1 MTGDEARSLYRSIF
15 AAFPS
20 YAEYVERQADPV
32 ATLKAWCRLIA
43 SCNYADALSVV
54 DSILDGR
61 VDVRGKYDRADHL
74 PLVIRGRAQRIKEDR
89 DRFNKTDAIA
99 ERSSEVKK
107 LRGRFAYNLND
118 LYKEVRANTRRLD
131 EGEITVE
138 QHAAELL
145 ELRRKARVET
155 PRSV

>member
-43 SCNYADALSVV
+43 SCEYVDALVVV
-54 DSILDGR
+54 DSILDGK

-89 DRFNKTDAIA
+89 DRFNKTA
-99 ERSSEVKK
+99 ELADKSVEVKRT
-107 LRGRFAYNLND
+107 RGRFTYDLND
-118 LYKEVRANTRRLD
+118 LYTQVRANTRRLND
-131 EGEITVE
+131 GEITVE
-138 QHAAELL
+138 QHAELL
-145 ELRRKARVET
+145 AELRRKARVET